1 MTQPQTLDDSLQTN
15 NDTVDKG
22 RPSVDEVIPIAK
34 LLEYRQR
41 DMSLEEIA
49 TLVGCSRQNVWNRLK
64 DYKADIEGLEAY
76 KSRKS
81 DVLHLVGSQLVG
93 ALTPK
98 VIKEMKGRDL
108 AVAYGVLY
116 DKAALEDGKPTAMIA
131 YSDLCAGSEDVEA
144 RLKELGVIDIS
155 SAESSEDSPHQE
167 IEENAYSYM
176 DGGENGQPTGVQ
188 EEEDTPPKETTPHPR
203 TPGGDIPEE

>member
-1 MTQPQTLDDSLQTN
+1 MNQAFPDDSLQTKQ
-15 NDTVDKG
+15 DMVDKG
-22 RPSVDEVIPIAK
+22 RPSVEEVIPIAK

-116 DKAALEDGKPTAMIA
+116 DKANLEDGKPTALVA
-131 YSDLCAGSEDVEA
+131 YSDLCASSEEVES
-144 RLKELGVIDIS
+144 RLKELGVIDVS
-155 SAESSEDSPHQE
+155 STESVEDSGGQE

-176 DGGENGQPTGVQ
+176 DGAKNGQPTGVQ
-188 EEEDTPPKETTPHPR
+188 EEE
-203 TPGGDIPEE
+203 EEE